1 MCASGGNAGLAAA
14 YAAKLLNIPAIIVL
28 PKSTPDF
35 VADKLRDEVG
45 SLIKQSQ
52 ENLVSNSLTLSP
64 YILAQ
69 RLLQISLLT
78 LRDEIGNVIY
88 QS

>member
-14 YAAKLLNIPAIIVL
+14 YAAKMLNIPAIIVL

-45 SLIKQSQ
+45 NLIKQRL
-52 ENLVSNSLTLSP
+52 ENLVANSFICLFHLFLYVPSTIFPLNRDGSSWVEPVLS
-64 YILAQ
+64 
-69 RLLQISLLT
+69 
-78 LRDEIGNVIY
+78 
-88 QS
+88 